1 MFFVQIALKSL
12 LEPSKVPVL
21 GLYLNCPSP
30 PASATAPEIAVVP
43 KYPLP
48 KFRLNIFVS
57 LAPEL
62 LPNAGL

>member
-1 MFFVQIALKSL
+1 MLLTQIALKSL

-30 PASATAPEIAVVP
+30 PASAEADAIKSVP

-48 KFRLNIFVS
+48 KLC
-57 LAPEL
+57 
-62 LPNAGL
+62 